1 MENFSNKYIKTLF
14 SNLCCSKC
22 KNDFTK
28 DSLEII
34 EQDGDIIV
42 CNLTC
47 ERCGKDF
54 GQIIFNFNKKINQ
67 HTPLEII
74 EGPEPISYD
83 DVIDAHEFLKKL

>member
-1 MENFSNKYIKTLF
+1 MENFSNKDIKTLF